1 MGLGAVYTHMGA
13 RGLID
18 RPMFVVM
25 TDVHMS
31 ARHMCTLHTRGWV
44 GEIRCTPS
52 VLRVE
57 DEEEPPGRSINNVS
71 GKGCKKESGLCVLRP
86 GTHSLTQKRD
96 MRRDSRT

>member
-1 MGLGAVYTHMGA
+1 
-13 RGLID
+13 
-18 RPMFVVM
+18 MFVVM

-57 DEEEPPGRSINNVS
+57 DEEVSPGRSIRGASAQNPLSQGPALQLDDEANSEIADRYATASS
-71 GKGCKKESGLCVLRP
+71 GP
-86 GTHSLTQKRD
+86 
-96 MRRDSRT
+96 

>member
-57 DEEEPPGRSINNVS
+57 DEEEPRKVD
-71 GKGCKKESGLCVLRP
+71 K
-86 GTHSLTQKRD
+86 
-96 MRRDSRT
+96 

>member
-25 TDVHMS
+25 TDVHIS

-44 GEIRCTPS
+44 GEIRYTVPCS
-52 VLRVE
+52 ACGVE
-57 DEEEPPGRSINNVS
+57 DEEEPRKVP
-71 GKGCKKESGLCVLRP
+71 
-86 GTHSLTQKRD
+86 
-96 MRRDSRT
+96 